1 MRFYAEIIAIFDWV
15 CYDKRTRKFLEGWKV
30 ARRSRNRYREME
42 KNMTKII
49 LLDALVFILYL
60 VCASFGWS
68 VLKVIT
74 AIIAIFGSL
83 LCVGWLYLTGE
94 FTRRRS
100 LWMVTAFI
108 SIVICVVVSLV
119 LGYPAAPAA

>member
-1 MRFYAEIIAIFDWV
+1 MA
-15 CYDKRTRKFLEGWKV
+15 K
-30 ARRSRNRYREME
+30 RNRYREME
-42 KNMTKII
+42 SLMTKI
-49 LLDALVFILYL
+49 LLGDALVFVLYL
-60 VCASFGWS
+60 LCAGKGWIIF
-68 VLKVIT
+68 KVIS

-108 SIVICVVVSLV
+108 CIVICVVVSVL
-119 LGYPAAPAA
+119 LGYPAPPPTV

>member
-1 MRFYAEIIAIFDWV
+1 M
-15 CYDKRTRKFLEGWKV
+15 

-42 KNMTKII
+42 KNMTRII
-49 LLDALVFILYL
+49 LADALVFVLYL
-60 VCASFGWS
+60 ICAGFGWA

-94 FTRRRS
+94 IGRRRS
-100 LWMVTAFI
+100 LWMVTAFVCI
-108 SIVICVVVSLV
+108 AICVLVSML
-119 LGYPAAPAA
+119 LSYPCPAPTV

>member
-1 MRFYAEIIAIFDWV
+1 MA
-15 CYDKRTRKFLEGWKV
+15 K
-30 ARRSRNRYREME
+30 RSRSRYREME
-42 KNMTKII
+42 SLMTKII
-49 LLDALVFILYL
+49 LGDALVFILYL
-60 VCASFGWS
+60 VCAGMGWS

-83 LCVGWLYLTGE
+83 LCTGWLYLTGE

-108 SIVICVVVSLV
+108 CIIICVVISLL
-119 LGYPAAPAA
+119 LGFPRPAV

>member
-1 MRFYAEIIAIFDWV
+1 
-15 CYDKRTRKFLEGWKV
+15 
-30 ARRSRNRYREME
+30 ME
-42 KNMTKII
+42 SLMTKII
-49 LLDALVFILYL
+49 VAGALIFVLYL
-60 VCASFGWS
+60 VCAAMAWT

-100 LWMVTAFI
+100 LWMVTVFI
-108 SIVICVVVSLV
+108 CIVVCVLVSML
-119 LGYPAAPAA
+119 LNYPCPAPTV

>member
-1 MRFYAEIIAIFDWV
+1 M
-15 CYDKRTRKFLEGWKV
+15 

-42 KNMTKII
+42 SMMTKII
-49 LLDALVFILYL
+49 LIDVLVFVLYL
-60 VCASFGWS
+60 LCAGFNWS

-94 FTRRRS
+94 FSRRRS
-100 LWMVTAFI
+100 LWMVTAFVCI
-108 SIVICVVVSLV
+108 AVCVVVSLL
-119 LGYPAAPAA
+119 LGYPCPAPTA